1 MHSKWKWCG
10 HKITTIYSHTSIITI
25 IIFVACSARSP
36 HYGSPYLRSPCISGP
51 SITALLDDRKRRV
64 RFFERQRKGALLIH
78 SLLFIIWFPRQVA
91 LVQQQFARF
100 VPCSTI
106 IHQII
111 HTYLNNTPDN
121 TYYHNQFSFY
131 CI

>member
-1 MHSKWKWCG
+1 MCWLYMSVKYSMHSKWKWCG

-51 SITALLDDRKRRV
+51 SITALLDDRERRV
-64 RFFERQRKGALLIH
+64 RFFERQRKEALLIH

-91 LVQQQFARF
+91 WCKSNLLV
-100 VPCSTI
+100 S
-106 IHQII
+106 
-111 HTYLNNTPDN
+111 
-121 TYYHNQFSFY
+121 YHAVQLFIRSY
-131 CI
+131 TRI